1 MDISRDT
8 RAAVTLSPAA
18 AAPGTGDNR
27 RDPNLSLG
35 GAAAVT
41 PALPEGF

>member
-8 RAAVTLSPAA
+8 RAAVTLSPA

-41 PALPEGF
+41 PALPEDF